1 MKSISALAFFLFFSS
16 FLAAQCPP
24 APALGNLQSMA
35 KSSSETRLNKIR
47 KQGFAPAGEKPTED
61 GKGVLSTF
69 QKCSTANA
77 GSTAIYHQLMMSRS
91 DVNEVTFLTID
102 EQTFLNLKKEIDN
115 RHKTD
120 GNTPVVEGKKFRYTF
135 DQLHVEGRNFFAV
148 RITLKKSVK
157 S

>member
-1 MKSISALAFFLFFSS
+1 MKSLSALTCCLFISC

-35 KSSSETRLNKIR
+35 KSSSETRKNKIR
-47 KQGFAPAGEKPTED
+47 KQGFSPAGERPTD
-61 GKGVLSTF
+61 DRRAILNTF
-69 QKCSTANA
+69 QKCSNVDAGGNA
-77 GSTAIYHQLMMSRS
+77 IFHQLMMSRS

-102 EQTFLNLKKEIDN
+102 EQTFLNLKKEIDD

-135 DQLHVEGRNFFAV
+135 DQVNVEGRNFFAV
-148 RITLKKSVK
+148 RVTLKMKS
-157 S
+157 